1 MFLVRALQLIGGVGQ
16 PQPVDTAA
24 PLVAVLNDELAV
36 KDQVLYNIY
45 EEAFG
50 AMQLLQG
57 TAFTPAD
64 LGIKYTESLKYIVQ
78 QLQTLFEFDPRY
90 NTDDKGEA
98 NPTT

>member
-1 MFLVRALQLIGGVGQ
+1 MFLVRALQALGDVLQ
-16 PQPVDTAA
+16 PQAVDTAG
-24 PLVAVLNDELAV
+24 PLVAVLNDELAA
-36 KDQVLYNIY
+36 KDHILYNIY

-50 AMQLLQG
+50 ALQLLQG

-78 QLQTLFEFDPRY
+78 QLQALPEFDPRY
-90 NTDDKGEA
+90 TVDQGEA